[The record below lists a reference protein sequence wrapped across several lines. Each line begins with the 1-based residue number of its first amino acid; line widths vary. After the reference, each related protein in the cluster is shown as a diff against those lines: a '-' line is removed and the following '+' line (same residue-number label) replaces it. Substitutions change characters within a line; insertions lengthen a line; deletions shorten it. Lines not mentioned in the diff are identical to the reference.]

1 MEPLSPEFPLPDS
14 IVGLASADGEG
25 LPKVRRLYRALYE
38 AIAAGALPHGC
49 RLPSSREL
57 AARLGFGRNTVVTV
71 YAQLTAE
78 GLLSTDG
85 RRGTR
90 VVHRTRRAA
99 GERAPRWALAAR
111 AERFARPPV
120 RHRALA
126 PGEPD
131 PTLFP
136 PDAWRRALGRAA
148 ALPAERLGYTAGSLP
163 VLQEALTRHLA
174 TYRSLVVA
182 PERIVVTSGT
192 RQSLLLAATLFADA
206 GDTVWVE
213 SPGYPGAR
221 DAFALQGLDVR
232 PCPVDADGL
241 VPPDEEPPRLV
252 YLTPC
257 FQYPSGVALGATRAQ
272 RLLALSSEHGSVLF
286 EDDYD
291 SEFRDDSQPRP
302 ALAAASPAAR
312 VLHAGTFSK
321 LMFPAVRVAWLV
333 VPEAHV
339 NAAHACLRALG
350 GGNTNVAQ
358 AAVAELL
365 DNGVVARHLQRARG
379 LYARRRHA
387 LLDAL
392 ARESPF
398 EAPHRRGIANGGTN
412 DASSGG
418 SLSHVVALRSPVPI
432 AALERALDAHALGAV
447 PLERLDANGTS
458 PPRRCRALVL
468 GLGNVDTL
476 AVPSTVGRLAAAVG
490 EAARTTPTRRASVRT
505 GEGR

>member
-1 MEPLSPEFPLPDS
+1 MEPLSPELPLPDS

-38 AIAAGALPHGC
+38 AIVAGALPT
-49 RLPSSREL
+49 RLPPAVEPG
-57 AARLGFGRNTVVTV
+57 AGEQARVRT
-71 YAQLTAE
+71 E
-78 GLLSTDG
+78 HR
-85 RRGTR
+85 RRGLR
-90 VVHRTRRAA
+90 PADGGGAPGDRRAPGHARRSPHARRAA
-99 GERAPRWALAAR
+99 GGARAALGAGGASRAALASA
-111 AERFARPPV
+111 PV

-148 ALPAERLGYTAGSLP
+148 SLPADRLGYTAGSLP
-163 VLQEALTRHLA
+163 ALQEALTRHLA
-174 TYRSLVVA
+174 TYRSLVVE
-182 PERIVVTSGT
+182 PERIVVTTGT

-241 VPPDEEPPRLV
+241 VPPDGEPPPRLV

-257 FQYPSGVALGATRAQ
+257 FQYPSGVALGAARAE
-272 RLLALSSEHGSVLF
+272 RLLALSTAHDTVLF

-339 NAAHACLRALG
+339 DAAHGCLRALG
-350 GGNTNVAQ
+350 GGNTSVLQ

-365 DNGVVARHLQRARG
+365 DGGVVARHLQRARG

-387 LLDAL
+387 LLEAL
-392 ARESPF
+392 SRTSAFATPPPERDS
-398 EAPHRRGIANGGTN
+398 G
-412 DASSGG
+412 GG
-418 SLSHVVALRSPVPI
+418 SLSHVAALRSPVPL
-432 AALERALDAHALGAV
+432 AALERALAAHALGAV
-447 PLERLDANGTS
+447 PLERFDAGTTS
-458 PPRRCRALVL
+458 PRRCRALVL

-476 AVPSTVGRLAAAVG
+476 AIPAAVERLVTAVR
-490 EAARTTPTRRASVRT
+490 EA
-505 GEGR
+505 GGGRDERSMSG